1 MIYYLHKQ
9 FGIDFM
15 DSVTCLKSSSR
26 QNDVNLVNYDH
37 IQSKTDNLLD
47 GMAKKSDNPPQIH
60 CLVQIWLQITAE
72 MPNFKMAVHKQFAS

>member
-1 MIYYLHKQ
+1 
-9 FGIDFM
+9 M

-47 GMAKKSDNPPQIH
+47 GMAKKSDNPPPDP
-60 CLVQIWLQITAE
+60 LSS
-72 MPNFKMAVHKQFAS
+72 PNMAPNNS